1 MYGNSI
7 HVYLKI
13 IPINEQFFEIFWF
26 PVYTLVSTRFPFYL
40 VLILFWIVV
49 LYLEPNLKEVRL
61 VSKLNHGNID
71 LDF

>member
-1 MYGNSI
+1 
-7 HVYLKI
+7 
-13 IPINEQFFEIFWF
+13 
-26 PVYTLVSTRFPFYL
+26 
-40 VLILFWIVV
+40 LILFWIVV